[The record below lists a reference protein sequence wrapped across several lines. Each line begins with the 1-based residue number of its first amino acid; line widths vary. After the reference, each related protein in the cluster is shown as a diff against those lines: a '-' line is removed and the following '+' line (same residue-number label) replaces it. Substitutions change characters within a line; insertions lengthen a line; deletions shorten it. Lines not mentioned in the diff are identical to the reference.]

1 MKFFNENYMSF
12 AITTVL
18 MNGIECILSN
28 DNIQFYGDE
37 EYSDTLTHKYLMYD
51 TIKNINY
58 NLFLMHAFYMYI
70 YMLHLFIHID
80 HIVDFHINSMLV
92 YTGLKYNIFKPN
104 LYSMNTWLCLFGCNT
119 IHDCIYEIYKKIK

>member
-37 EYSDTLTHKYLMYD
+37 EYSDTLTHEYLMYD

-58 NLFLMHAFYMYI
+58 NLFLMHLFYMYI

-80 HIVDFHINSMLV
+80 PIVDFHINYMLV
-92 YTGLKYNIFKPN
+92 YNGLKYNIFKPN
-104 LYSMNTWLCLFGCNT
+104 LYSMNTWLCLIGCFT

>member
-1 MKFFNENYMSF
+1 MKFFNKNYKSF
-12 AITTVL
+12 VATTIL
-18 MNGIECILSN
+18 TCMIEYILRN

-51 TIKNINY
+51 TIYNINL
-58 NLFLMHAFYMYI
+58 NLWFIHAFYIYI

-104 LYSMNTWLCLFGCNT
+104 LYSMNTWLCLIGCFA
-119 IHDCIYEIYKKIK
+119 IHDCIYKIYKKIK